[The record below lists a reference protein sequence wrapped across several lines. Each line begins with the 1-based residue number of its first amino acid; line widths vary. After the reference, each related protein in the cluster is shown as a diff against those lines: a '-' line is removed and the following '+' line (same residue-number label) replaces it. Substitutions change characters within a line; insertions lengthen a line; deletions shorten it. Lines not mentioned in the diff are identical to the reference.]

1 MQVARCSANFTE
13 SCRKEF
19 SPKIGASSGQDK
31 TILLIDDEELVI
43 KISEMMLKELG
54 YKVLKAHNGFEGL
67 QLFEAHKTEIDL
79 IISDLEM
86 PKMNG
91 NEVLKKLRK
100 IDPEIKV
107 LLSSGSLTD
116 ADEQSIIDRG
126 FNGFLQKPYDL
137 NALCGKISEILNAS
151 IRLH

>member
-1 MQVARCSANFTE
+1 MQVARCSVNFTE
-13 SCRKEF
+13 SSRKEF
-19 SPKIGASSGQDK
+19 SPKINASSGQAK

-54 YKVLKAHNGFEGL
+54 YKVLKAHNGYEGL

-126 FNGFLQKPYDL
+126 FNGFLQKPYNL
-137 NALCGKISEILNAS
+137 VELCGKISEILNVS
-151 IRLH
+151 IQLH

>member
-1 MQVARCSANFTE
+1 MQLARANFTG
-13 SCRKEF
+13 SFRKEF
-19 SPKIGASSGQDK
+19 SPKINASSGQRK
-31 TILLIDDEELVI
+31 TILLIDDEELII
-43 KISEMMLKELG
+43 KVGEMMLKELG
-54 YKVLKAHNGFEGL
+54 YRLLKAHNGYEGL

-107 LLSSGSLTD
+107 LLSSGSLSD

-126 FNGFLQKPYDL
+126 FNGFLQKPYNL
-137 NALCGKISEILNAS
+137 NALCGKISEILNVS
-151 IRLH
+151 IQLH

>member
-1 MQVARCSANFTE
+1 MQVARFTANFTE
-13 SCRKEF
+13 SSRKEF
-19 SPKIGASSGQDK
+19 SPKINASSGQGK
-31 TILLIDDEELVI
+31 TVLLIDDEKLVI
-43 KISEMMLKELG
+43 NISELMLKELG

-67 QLFEAHKTEIDL
+67 QLFEAHKTGIDL

-100 IDPEIKV
+100 IDPEIRV
-107 LLSSGSLTD
+107 LLSSGSLTA

-126 FNGFLQKPYDL
+126 FNGFLQKPYTL
-137 NALCGKISEILNAS
+137 NALCGKISEILYGS
-151 IRLH
+151 IQLH

>member
-1 MQVARCSANFTE
+1 MQLARSSTNFTE
-13 SCRKEF
+13 SSRKEF
-19 SPKIGASSGQDK
+19 SPKIHASSGQGK
-31 TILLIDDEELVI
+31 TVLLIDDEELVI
-43 KISEMMLKELG
+43 NISELMLKELG
-54 YKVLKAHNGFEGL
+54 YKVLKAHNGYEGL

-107 LLSSGSLTD
+107 LLSSGSLTE
-116 ADEQSIIDRG
+116 ADEQSTIDRG
-126 FNGFLQKPYDL
+126 FNGFLQKPYTL
-137 NALCGKISEILNAS
+137 NALCAKISEILNRS
-151 IRLH
+151 IHLH